1 MDKEKLQKLIEL
13 SNILLEA
20 TDLNKAIKKATEKIK
35 EIIEVDRVTIFIY
48 SQTTN
53 RLWTYIADGLEKL
66 IIPADKGI
74 VGYVVK
80 NKTIKK
86 VNDTSKEPLFYK
98 EVDEM
103 TGYHT
108 KNILTLPLI
117 GSDNKLIGVIQLLN
131 KKNGDFTPKD
141 INIAHLFSQYITPP
155 LELLLESQH
164 SLQIGNNDDYII

>member
-1 MDKEKLQKLIEL
+1 MEKEKVLKLIEL
-13 SNILLEA
+13 SELLINA
-20 TDLNKAIKKATEKIK
+20 KDIKKALEIATQKIK

-48 SQTTN
+48 SQKTN
-53 RLWTYIADGLEKL
+53 RLWTYIADGVEKL

-80 NKTIKK
+80 HKTIKK

-98 EVDEM
+98 EVDEK

-117 GSDNKLIGVIQLLN
+117 NSEEELLGVIQLLN
-131 KKNGDFTPKD
+131 KKDGKFSIKD
-141 INIAHLFSQYITPP
+141 INIAHLFSNYIAPP
-155 LELLLESQH
+155 LEILLSKH
-164 SLQIGNNDDYII
+164 TSLKIEANNDYII

>member
-1 MDKEKLQKLIEL
+1 MDKKKLQKLIEL
-13 SNILLEA
+13 RNILLEEN
-20 TDLNKAIKKATEKIK
+20 DLNKANKKATRKIK

-53 RLWTYIADGLEKL
+53 KLWTYIADGLEKL

-117 GSDNKLIGVIQLLN
+117 GSDNKVIGVIQLLN
-131 KKNGDFTPKD
+131 KNGNFTPKD

-155 LELLLESQH
+155 LELLLETQH
-164 SLQIGNNDDYII
+164 LLQIGNNDDYII

>member
-13 SNILLEA
+13 SNIILEA
-20 TDLNKAIKKATEKIK
+20 TDLNKAIKEATKKIK

-48 SQTTN
+48 SQKTN
-53 RLWTYIADGLEKL
+53 RLWTYLADGLEKL

-117 GSDNKLIGVIQLLN
+117 GNDNKLIGVIQLLN

-155 LELLLESQH
+155 LEMLLQSH
-164 SLQIGNNDDYII
+164 SSLQIGDNDDYIV

>member
-1 MDKEKLQKLIEL
+1 MDKEKLQQIIEL
-13 SNILLEA
+13 SNIILEA
-20 TDLNKAIKKATEKIK
+20 TDLNSAIKEAAKKIK

-48 SQTTN
+48 SQSSN
-53 RLWTYIADGLEKL
+53 MLWTYLADGIEKL
-66 IIPADKGI
+66 IIPANKGI

-103 TGYHT
+103 TGYKT

-117 GSDNKLIGVIQLLN
+117 GNNNKLIGVIQLLN
-131 KKNGDFTPKD
+131 KKDKFTAQD

-155 LELLLESQH
+155 LEMLLSHQKPLKV
-164 SLQIGNNDDYII
+164 GDTDDYII

>member
-1 MDKEKLQKLIEL
+1 MQKEAMQKLIEL
-13 SNILLEA
+13 SNLLLNSK
-20 TDLNKAIKKATEKIK
+20 DLKKALEMATKKIK

-48 SQTTN
+48 SQKTN
-53 RLWTYIADGLEKL
+53 RLWTYIADGVEKL
-66 IIPADKGI
+66 IIPANKGI

-98 EVDEM
+98 EVDEE

-117 GSDNKLIGVIQLLN
+117 NIEGKIIGVIQLLN
-131 KKNGDFTPKD
+131 KKNGKFTIKD
-141 INIAHLFSQYITPP
+141 INIAHLFSNYITPP
-155 LELLLESQH
+155 LEVLLSEHNPLKIEKS
-164 SLQIGNNDDYII
+164 NDDII

>member
-13 SNILLEA
+13 SHTLINSM
-20 TDLNKAIKKATEKIK
+20 DLNRAIKLVTHKIK
-35 EIIEVDRVTIFIY
+35 ELIEVDRVTIFIY
-48 SQTTN
+48 SQSSN
-53 RLWTYIADGLEKL
+53 MLWTYLADGVEKL

-80 NKTIKK
+80 HKTIKK

-131 KKNGDFTPKD
+131 KKDGKFNVED
-141 INIAHLFSQYITPP
+141 INIANLFSNYLAPP
-155 LELLLESQH
+155 LEILLSQH
-164 SLQIGNNDDYII
+164 RSLQLGDKDDYII

>member
-1 MDKEKLQKLIEL
+1 MEKEKVEKLIEL
-13 SNILLEA
+13 SQILVDTDDLQNALKIA
-20 TDLNKAIKKATEKIK
+20 TQKIK

-48 SQTTN
+48 SQKTN
-53 RLWTYIADGLEKL
+53 RLWTYLADGLEKL

-80 NKTIKK
+80 HRTIKK
-86 VNDTSKEPLFYK
+86 VNDTEKEPLFYK

-117 GSDNKLIGVIQLLN
+117 NSNDEVLGVIQLLN
-131 KKNGDFTPKD
+131 KKNGKFTLRD
-141 INIAHLFSQYITPP
+141 INIAHLFSNYITPP
-155 LELLLESQH
+155 LEILLSKH
-164 SLQIGNNDDYII
+164 KSLKIGKDDDYLV